1 MQVLPTI
8 AEIREARKSLD
19 QPGFV
24 PTMGFLHDGHLSLIR
39 RAIEECGDVV
49 VSIFVNPTQFGP
61 AEDFSRYPRDM
72 ERDLAFL
79 REAGVAL
86 VFTPNPDEM
95 YPPGF
100 ATAIDVG
107 PVAQPLEGAVRPGH
121 FSGVATVVCKLLNIV
136 QPARAY
142 FGQKDIQQC
151 AVIRRLVA
159 DLNMP
164 VEIVVGGTVRNTE
177 GLALSSRNAYL
188 SETEQAQATVLHR
201 ALQAARTQ
209 VELGERNAHV
219 LKAVIGD
226 MLTGEPGLSV
236 DYISVADPDD
246 LRELEWIRD
255 RAVAS
260 LAVRV
265 GKTRLLDNVFLTP
278 G

>member
-8 AEIREARKSLD
+8 AEIREARKNLD

-72 ERDLAFL
+72 ERDLALL

-164 VEIVVGGTVRNTE
+164 VEIVIGGTVRNTE

-201 ALQAARTQ
+201 ALQAARTR
-209 VELGERNAHV
+209 VELGERNANV
-219 LKAVIGD
+219 LKALIGD

-236 DYISVADPDD
+236 DYISIADPDD
-246 LRELEWIRD
+246 LRELERVTD
-255 RAVAS
+255 RSVAS
-260 LAVRV
+260 LAVHI